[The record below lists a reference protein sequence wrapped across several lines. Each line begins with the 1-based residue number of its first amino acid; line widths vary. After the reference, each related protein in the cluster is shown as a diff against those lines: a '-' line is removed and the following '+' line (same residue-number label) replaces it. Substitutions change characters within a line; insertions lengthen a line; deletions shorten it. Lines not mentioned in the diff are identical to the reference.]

1 MKDADIQAL
10 LLEYLS
16 GRGAAPKI
24 SYAPL
29 LQEGVLGQRSK
40 STGDITIDPR
50 VGPGVLSHELTHS
63 AQSEMRTQAV
73 QNPAF
78 KKIYDQLYGAR
89 GSGEKAV
96 ETARSLAP
104 AWTDN
109 LVNAAYRSSPRELQA
124 FGVGMSPQPDTRYEV
139 RAPLHVDPTLA
150 TEFMIL
156 LDAAIRNQEK

>member
-16 GRGAAPKI
+16 GRGAVPKI

-63 AQSEMRTQAV
+63 AQSEMLRQAV
-73 QNPAF
+73 ENPAF
-78 KKIYDQLYGAR
+78 RKIYNQLYGAK
-89 GSGEKAV
+89 GEKAV

-109 LVNAAYRSSPRELQA
+109 PVNAAYRSSPRELQA

-156 LDAAIRNQEK
+156 LDAAIRNQKK

>member
-1 MKDADIQAL
+1 MKDTDIQAL

-16 GRGAAPKI
+16 GRGATPKI

-40 STGDITIDPR
+40 TTGDITIDPN

-63 AQSEMRTQAV
+63 AQSEMVMQAV
-73 QNPAF
+73 QDPVF
-78 KKIYDQLYGAR
+78 RKIYEQLYGAK
-89 GSGEKAV
+89 GSGDKTV
-96 ETARSLAP
+96 ETARALAP

-109 LVNAAYRSSPRELQA
+109 PVNAAYRTTPRELQA
-124 FGVGMSPQPDTRYEV
+124 FGVGMSPQPDARYEV
-139 RAPLHVDPTLA
+139 RAPLHVDPTIA

-156 LDAAIRNQEK
+156 LDAAIRSQKK